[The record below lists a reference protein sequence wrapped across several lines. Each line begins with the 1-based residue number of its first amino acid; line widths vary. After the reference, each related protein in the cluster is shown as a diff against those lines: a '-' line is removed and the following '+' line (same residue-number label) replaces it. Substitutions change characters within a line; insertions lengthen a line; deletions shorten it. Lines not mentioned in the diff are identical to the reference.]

1 MKKIWKIGLIAVMSV
16 MLTGCR
22 GKVVEKI
29 EASRSQGMEYM
40 QQSAYQEAIDSFEAA
55 YVLCDEKMPET
66 KTDILL
72 FEAACQMK
80 MEEYAQV
87 EATCSKILEL
97 NENADAH
104 YMRGTAFLRT
114 GESEM
119 ARADFDRVSELVPE
133 QYAVFLNIYQEY
145 EALNQ
150 SALGDDYLQVA
161 LNNPGETI
169 EDDYQKACIYFY
181 LKDYQKAQEALAKP
195 VEEQHEGAILM
206 MGQVYLELGESVQA
220 RNVFQQYIDAYGE
233 NAQAYNGMALCEI
246 ADGNYET
253 AFTHIQRGL
262 ELASSQE
269 EMKELMY
276 NEIVVYEKQNNFE
289 MAKRI
294 AEEFVEEYPNDEAGK
309 KEYDFLRTR

>member
-1 MKKIWKIGLIAVMSV
+1 MKKIWKFGLLAAMTVT
-16 MLTGCR
+16 LTGCR

-29 EASRSQGMEYM
+29 ETARSQGMEYM
-40 QQSAYQEAIDSFEAA
+40 QQSAYQEAIDSFESA

-72 FEAACQMK
+72 YEAACQMK
-80 MEEYAQV
+80 MEDYTAV
-87 EATCSKILEL
+87 EETCSKILEL

-161 LNNPGETI
+161 LNNPGETV

-206 MGQVYLELGESVQA
+206 MGQVYLELGENAQA
-220 RNVFQQYIDAYGE
+220 RNVFSQYIEAYGE
-233 NAQAYNGMALCEI
+233 NAQAYNGMALYEI
-246 ADGNYET
+246 ADENYEAALT
-253 AFTHIQRGL
+253 DIQKGL
-262 ELASSQE
+262 ELATSKDVI
-269 EMKELMY
+269 KELMY

-289 MAKRI
+289 MAKQI
-294 AEEFVEEYPNDEAGK
+294 AEQFVEEYPEDEAGK